1 MSVEKKDQKINSKF
15 HHLSNVKLEF
25 FLKKISKNFKSLFKE
40 SMFVKS
46 MLIKLN

>member
-25 FLKKISKNFKSLFKE
+25 FFKKFQKILNHYLKNQCL
-40 SMFVKS
+40 
-46 MLIKLN
+46 